1 MGQMRRIGT
10 TKGKLRPPDS
20 KSLAGFYAAIRR
32 SSGVKLAK
40 YVLCPIGLANSV
52 GDITVDE
59 QFALIQSHPDGNICL
74 CPRIGKPQPTESAA
88 WYYADCIAFEHDI
101 PVIVLPTRGD
111 FDRFGYRFAHSGQTT
126 PRIVHGIDMSS
137 GHAIARSLSGM
148 SARRAVKEY
157 YCESLCAILENVRE
171 IRQGP
176 LTFVRFRHDSESG
189 TVNLPYTAMY
199 RPVAQEV
206 HLYAVALRQADTLSE
221 FLCYYRVIE
230 SATASNGR
238 DWIASSLDDLPRHD
252 FGYIAIAH
260 ELVDHPRN
268 LLSIWRRRA
277 LRRLSDL
284 RNRYGPAAK
293 IAQYLYNTT
302 RCGIAHGRQIVRAD
316 ITPSYFEVV
325 RDTCLLK
332 VLARLAID
340 KRL

>member
-1 MGQMRRIGT
+1 MGE
-10 TKGKLRPPDS
+10 TKRTSTIKAEPGLWDS
-20 KSLAGFYAAIRR
+20 KSLARFYASIRR

-40 YVLCPIGLANSV
+40 YVLCPIGLTNSV
-52 GDITVDE
+52 GDVTVDE
-59 QFALIQSHPDGNICL
+59 QLALIQSHPDADICL
-74 CPRIGKPQPTESAA
+74 CPMTGKPQPTESAA

-111 FDRFGYRFAHSGQTT
+111 FDRFRYRFAHSGQTT
-126 PRIVHGIDMSS
+126 PRTVHIETDT
-137 GHAIARSLSGM
+137 GHSTARIIGGM

-176 LTFVRFRHDSESG
+176 LTFVHFRHHSGSE
-189 TVNLPYTAMY
+189 TVNLPYTATY
-199 RPVAQEV
+199 APVAQEI
-206 HLYAVALRQADTLSE
+206 HLYAVALRQVDALSE

-230 SATASNGR
+230 SATTSNGKA
-238 DWIASSLDDLPRHD
+238 WIASSLYNLPGHD

-260 ELVDHPRN
+260 ERVRRPRN

-277 LRRLSDL
+277 LRQLSEL
-284 RNRYGPAAK
+284 RNRYGSATE
-293 IAQYLYNTT
+293 IARYLYNST

-325 RDTCLLK
+325 RDTSLLK
-332 VLARLAID
+332 LLARLAID
-340 KRL
+340 DRL